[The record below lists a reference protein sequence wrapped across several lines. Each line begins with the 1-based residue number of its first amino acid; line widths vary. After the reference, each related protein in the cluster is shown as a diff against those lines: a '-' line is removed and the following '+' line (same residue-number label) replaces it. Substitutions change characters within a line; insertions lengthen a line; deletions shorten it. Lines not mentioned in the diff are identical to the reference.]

1 MIWSEDKCPVCGG
14 KDYTVVGVDNTNG
27 YSSLVIHSIGRVTFN
42 VCLGCGT
49 VYIGS
54 FDLERLRK
62 KIEKKN
68 D

>member
-1 MIWSEDKCPVCGG
+1 MIKDKCPVCGG
-14 KDYTVVGVDNTNG
+14 KDYTVVGVHSANG
-27 YSSLVIHSIGRVTFN
+27 CSTLFIHSIGIVTFN

-49 VYIGS
+49 IYLGS

-62 KIEKKN
+62 KMEKN